1 MSIASPK
8 LARLVFDLVGVFQGV
23 DMKEEKGAKAGEKPE
38 KGKKAVGGRDQLIQ
52 AALIL
57 ASTTR
62 SLASLGL
69 REIAR
74 AAGLN
79 PNTFYRHFD
88 NFDDFTLTLI
98 LQLGANLRT
107 SVRECWQQPMRKMP
121 PVDSTDVAARIR
133 RARAI
138 VQASTA
144 LTFDHFDT
152 HKNTYITGIR
162 EIHGASPLLRKAT
175 NELVKNIADDLAS
188 DVLLHL
194 QLPGNDEKAVR
205 DATLAIVRQ
214 MTFIGYEYLEFPQRR
229 DALQQQAE
237 QFVLLLA
244 FGFISTQAPELI
256 EGLAL
261 ALSAG

>member
-1 MSIASPK
+1 MSIALFK
-8 LARLVFDLVGVFQGV
+8 LARLVFGLVGAFQGI
-23 DMKEEKGAKAGEKPE
+23 DMKEEKDKDAGKSLG
-38 KGKKAVGGRDQLIQ
+38 KSKKAVGGRDQLIQ

-88 NFDDFTLTLI
+88 NFDDFTLTMI

-107 SVRECWQQPMRKMP
+107 SVRECWQQPMRNTP
-121 PVDSTDVAARIR
+121 PVDSANAAARIR

-138 VQASTA
+138 IHASSA
-144 LTFDHFDT
+144 LAFDHFDT

-175 NELVKNIADDLAS
+175 NELVKNIADDLAN

-194 QLPGNDEKAVR
+194 QLPGDDEKAVR
-205 DATLAIVRQ
+205 DTTLAVIRQ
-214 MTFIGYEYLEFPQRR
+214 MTFLGYEYLEFPQRR
-229 DALQQQAE
+229 DALQKQAE
-237 QFVLLLA
+237 QFVLQLSL
-244 FGFISTQAPELI
+244 GFIATHAPELI
-256 EGLAL
+256 EGAAL
-261 ALSAG
+261 ALSEG

>member
-1 MSIASPK
+1 M
-8 LARLVFDLVGVFQGV
+8 VFACVGAVQGI
-23 DMKEEKGAKAGEKPE
+23 DMKDEKDEKKSEKPGKE
-38 KGKKAVGGRDQLIQ
+38 KKVVGGRDQLIQ

-88 NFDDFTLTLI
+88 NFDDFTLTMI
-98 LQLGANLRT
+98 LQLGASLRT
-107 SVRECWQQPMRKMP
+107 SVRECWQQPMRKIP
-121 PVDSTDVAARIR
+121 PADSADAAARIR
-133 RARAI
+133 RAQAI
-138 VQASTA
+138 VKASTA
-144 LTFDHFDT
+144 LIFDHFDA

-175 NELVKNIADDLAS
+175 NELVKNIADDLAN

-194 QLPGNDEKAVR
+194 QLPADDEKVVR
-205 DATLAIVRQ
+205 ETSLAIVRQ
-214 MTFIGYEYLEFPQRR
+214 MTFIGYEYLEFPKRR
-229 DALQQQAE
+229 EALQQQAE
-237 QFVLLLA
+237 HFALLLVV
-244 FGFISTQAPELI
+244 GVISTQAPELM
-256 EGLAL
+256 ESMAQV
-261 ALSAG
+261 LSAAKLS